1 MPNFSRS
8 GSSLPV
14 SYFAI
19 VLSGIP
25 VSSATSLWV
34 SPVSCLAFFILDGK
48 TSLYMLISPFA
59 SILAYL
65 LNILLQ
71 FWHYCRFK
79 NSIIYAIIE
88 ADREGSVIN
97 DSGDLV

>member
-1 MPNFSRS
+1 
-8 GSSLPV
+8 
-14 SYFAI
+14 
-19 VLSGIP
+19 
-25 VSSATSLWV
+25 
-34 SPVSCLAFFILDGK
+34 
-48 TSLYMLISPFA
+48 MLTAPFA

-65 LNILLQ
+65 LNMLLQ

-88 ADREGSVIN
+88 ADKEGGVIN